1 MPALTYADA
10 EASMKFGD
18 YQKATRFLMQQEQA
32 RLVEQVTPKPTVRH
46 KTQSELLR
54 AGRLDHTRKNLAD
67 LEEILLDWGCKR
79 ALLDFEFI
87 RRDFEELAAH
97 VSGEECQ
104 CQDHVDQRSA
114 TEALDRA
121 GMAIV
126 ADVIQ
131 DMADDDADAEMLEA
145 AAAWCRS

>member
-18 YQKATRFLMQQEQA
+18 YQRATRFLMQQEHA
-32 RLVEQVTPKPTVRH
+32 RLVEQVAPKPTVRH

-54 AGRLDHTRKNLAD
+54 AGRLDYTRKNLAD

-97 VSGEECQ
+97 VSGEECL
-104 CQDHVDQRSA
+104 CQHHEDERLAMDALARSGQTEHDDEEEDALA
-114 TEALDRA
+114 T
-121 GMAIV
+121 V
-126 ADVIQ
+126 
-131 DMADDDADAEMLEA
+131 
-145 AAAWCRS
+145 AAWCRS